1 MGEIANIK
9 ESVFCFILRIE
20 IANFKQEDEDNVTL
34 ILYLYMYEY
43 ALVVFRIIILI
54 GVRILFLRSFLQG
67 VWRCLILNEQQDKS
81 HAFLLSN
88 LKDNAELLGTWREA
102 EK

>member
-1 MGEIANIK
+1 M
-9 ESVFCFILRIE
+9 
-20 IANFKQEDEDNVTL
+20 TL

-43 ALVVFRIIILI
+43 ASVVFRIIILI

-67 VWRCLILNEQQDKS
+67 VWRCPMFDEQQDKS

-102 EK
+102 KELLWYALNVEVIT